1 VISEVRKVS
10 KRIDRRTFVKTAAA
24 GSVAAAALPLLGTS
38 IALAR
43 EGDDDDGGSRIYI
56 FVSFS
61 QAPTQ
66 TSSPKMPRIG
76 MQGAGTFWPTA
87 RRVNGGGS
95 YTLFDNAATTPK
107 PLLATG
113 RWKAR
118 KFVSYTTMG
127 LASYGTIQ
135 PGILVMTA
143 DVDRIGKGL
152 TITVVCNVGPAAL
165 LTGEEEGWDL
175 DGTPYGKFE
184 PLSPVVGISH
194 LSIEGFRIG
203 GD

>member
-1 VISEVRKVS
+1 VRKVS

-38 IALAR
+38 IALAG
-43 EGDDDDGGSRIYI
+43 EGHDDDGGSRVYV

-61 QAPTQ
+61 QAPTGLGL
-66 TSSPKMPRIG
+66 TAPRIG
-76 MQGAGTFWPTA
+76 MQGAGTFRPATG
-87 RRVNGGGS
+87 RVNGGGS
-95 YTLFDNAATTPK
+95 YVLADNAVPVPRPVVA
-107 PLLATG
+107 AG

-118 KFVSYTTMG
+118 KFVSYDTKG
-127 LASYGTIQ
+127 LAAYGTIQ

-143 DVDRIGKGL
+143 DFEGLGKGL
-152 TITVVCNVGPAAL
+152 TLTVVCNVGAQGPAGF
-165 LTGEEEGWDL
+165 TGEEEGWDL

-184 PLSPVVGISH
+184 PVSPVVVGISH
-194 LSIEGFRIG
+194 LSIKGFRIG

>member
-1 VISEVRKVS
+1 MS
-10 KRIDRRTFVKTAAA
+10 KRIDRRTFVKTVAA

-38 IALAR
+38 VALAR
-43 EGDDDDGGSRIYI
+43 EGDDDDGGSRVYV

-61 QAPTQ
+61 QAPAALGLTA
-66 TSSPKMPRIG
+66 PRIG
-76 MQGAGTFWPTA
+76 MQGAGTFKPAA

-95 YTLFDNAATTPK
+95 YVLADNAVAVPRPVVK
-107 PLLATG
+107 SG
-113 RWKAR
+113 RWRAR
-118 KFVSYTTMG
+118 RFVSYDTKG

-143 DVDRIGKGL
+143 DVEGIGKGL
-152 TITVVCNVGPAAL
+152 TLTMVCNVGAQGPAGF
-165 LTGEEEGWDL
+165 TGEEEGWDL

-184 PLSPVVGISH
+184 PVSPVVVGISH

>member
-1 VISEVRKVS
+1 MS
-10 KRIDRRTFVKTAAA
+10 KRINRRTFVKTAAA

-38 IALAR
+38 IGLAR
-43 EGDDDDGGSRIYI
+43 EGDDDKGASRIFI

-61 QAPTQ
+61 QAPAQ
-66 TSSPKMPRIG
+66 TASPKVPRIG

-87 RRVNGGGS
+87 GRVNGGGS
-95 YTLFDNAATTPK
+95 YTLFDNAAPTPK
-107 PLLATG
+107 PLVATG

-118 KFVSYTTMG
+118 ELVSYTTMG
-127 LASYGTIQ
+127 LASYGKIQ
-135 PGILVMTA
+135 PGILIVTA
-143 DVDRIGKGL
+143 DVEGIGKGL
-152 TITVVCNVGPAAL
+152 TMTVVCNVGPAGL
-165 LTGEEEGWDL
+165 MTGEEEGWDL

-194 LSIEGFRIG
+194 LSIEGFRVG